1 MPKTKRFLH
10 ILRYKNSA
18 GRPLYATIDQDLVLT
33 AQHNNTILNVTTE
46 LFRLPQKLTDT
57 LAFSQTI
64 HSVIISSRKKPNK
77 HHAYGRS
84 RNVYLHTTIS
94 PVLMHSK
101 VSKTKE
107 LTRTVM

>member
-64 HSVIISSRKKPNK
+64 HFVIISSRKKSNK
-77 HHAYGRS
+77 HHAYGI
-84 RNVYLHTTIS
+84 YLHTTIS